1 MIKPEIADLL
11 NMVDNRFTLCSI
23 VSKRARQLNDDARK
37 AERAAKDALAD
48 NNGLAVTFA
57 HDKPV
62 PTAVYELYEGE
73 LKYDLASQD

>member
-37 AERAAKDALAD
+37 AERAAKDALAE
-48 NNGLAVTFA
+48 NSGLAVSFA